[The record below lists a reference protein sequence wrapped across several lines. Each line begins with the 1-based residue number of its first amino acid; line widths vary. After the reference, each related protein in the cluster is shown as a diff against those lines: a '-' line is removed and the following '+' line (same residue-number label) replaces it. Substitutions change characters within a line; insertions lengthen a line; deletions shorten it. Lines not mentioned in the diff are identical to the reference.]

1 MSGEPTGAEKLA
13 EELRQRKLAMEQ
25 AIAARETMPFP
36 DSAAA
41 PAVDFYGPEQP
52 SHGRANES
60 DSAAMTGSGGGQQTR
75 ARWSSKTEFFVTCVG
90 YAVGLGNF
98 WRFPYLCYKHG
109 GGAFLVPYTLVLI
122 LIGMPLFALEL
133 FVGQKFQVGPLHA
146 WQKIHP
152 SLGGLGWT
160 SCLATFFVALYYNV
174 IVAWSLWYLFHS
186 FSPRLP
192 WAAEARGA
200 TDFWEVD
207 TLHCRAGASDEELA
221 SEQREGLSVPANASC
236 SWAGVDFD
244 DPDTVAASASGLS
257 LFSPGG
263 VVWPLLGC
271 LALAW
276 LLIYLCVCKGIA
288 SVGKVA
294 LVTAIFPYVVL
305 AVLLVRG
312 VTLPGASDGLHF
324 YLTPQW
330 HKLGDPTVWIAVCP
344 GDATSTSTPRLSRAP
359 LCSPAP
365 LMQHSPAVPRRRP
378 PLRYSTRL
386 VSGGARWSHSPRTT
400 TPRTISFAL
409 RGWCR

>member
-1 MSGEPTGAEKLA
+1 MSDEPTGAQQLA

-25 AIAARETMPFP
+25 AIAARETIPFP

-41 PAVDFYGPEQP
+41 PAVDFYGPAPP
-52 SHGRANES
+52 SDGKANES
-60 DSAAMTGSGGGQQTR
+60 DSAAMTVSGSGGAQETR
-75 ARWSSKTEFFVTCVG
+75 ARWSSETEFFVTCVG

-109 GGAFLVPYTLVLI
+109 GGAFLVPYTIVLL

-146 WQKIHP
+146 WQRIHP
-152 SLGGLGWT
+152 ALGGLGWT

-186 FSPRLP
+186 FASRLP
-192 WAAEARGA
+192 WAAEGGARGA
-200 TDFWEVD
+200 VDFWEVD
-207 TLHCRAGASDEELA
+207 TLHCRANADAASDELA
-221 SEQREGLSVPANASC
+221 SELLGGGLSVPSNASC

-244 DPDTVAASASGLS
+244 DPDAAAAGGAGLS

-294 LVTAIFPYVVL
+294 LFTAIFPYVVL
-305 AVLLVRG
+305 AILLVRG
-312 VTLPGASDGLHF
+312 VTLPGAAVGLRF

-330 HKLGDPTVWIAVCP
+330 HKLADPAVWIAAASQIFYSV
-344 GDATSTSTPRLSRAP
+344 GVGWGTLVAFASYNDASHNFVRDAWRAP
-359 LCSPAP
+359 MSKTAFRGHLADQPNGAP
-365 LMQHSPAVPRRRP
+365 
-378 PLRYSTRL
+378 
-386 VSGGARWSHSPRTT
+386 SG
-400 TPRTISFAL
+400 
-409 RGWCR
+409 